1 MTARRAAL
9 FLLVGLGACATPGQV
24 RRVETQVA
32 VMQREQERQDSAR
45 AADLDQIIAAQG
57 RLIDSLAVI
66 NRNMGIAKG
75 EMSAEFLEVRR
86 QLLTVQTLQGQSQT
100 RLNELRSQLE
110 ARQDALT
117 VSPPLDST
125 LRDKLPVDRL
135 GAVSTVSPGRPVN
148 ETPPVPS
155 AEQIFQQS
163 MVQLNRGSPTTA
175 RIGFRE
181 LLRLHPLSPRVA
193 DAMFGI
199 GQSFEGSQPDSALAY
214 FADVAQNFPE
224 SDRAP
229 QAMFKLGDAA
239 QKSGDVATARRWFSR
254 VAVDR
259 YRGTSEYD
267 LAVARLRQL
276 P

>member
-110 ARQDALT
+110 ARQDALD
-117 VSPPLDST
+117 VVPPPPAGQPAG
-125 LRDKLPVDRL
+125 R
-135 GAVSTVSPGRPVN
+135 AVTDTAPR
-148 ETPPVPS
+148 TPTPS
-155 AEQIFQQS
+155 ADQIYQQS
-163 MVQLNRGSPTTA
+163 VAQLNRGSAATA

>member
-1 MTARRAAL
+1 MTSRHAVL
-9 FLLVGLGACATPGQV
+9 LLLVGLGACATPGQV

-45 AADLDQIIAAQG
+45 AADLDRIIAAQG
-57 RLIDSLAVI
+57 RLVDSLAAI
-66 NRNMGIAKG
+66 NRAMGIARG
-75 EMSAEFLEVRR
+75 ELSAEFLEVRR

-110 ARQDALT
+110 VRQDALD
-117 VSPPLDST
+117 VVGPPPTGQSAGQVV
-125 LRDKLPVDRL
+125 VDTAPR
-135 GAVSTVSPGRPVN
+135 T
-148 ETPPVPS
+148 PVPS
-155 AEQIFQQS
+155 ADQIYQQS
-163 MVQLNRGSPTTA
+163 TAQLNRGSATTA
-175 RIGFRE
+175 RAGFRE

-199 GQSFEGSQPDSALAY
+199 GQSFEGNQPDSARAY
-214 FADVAQNFPE
+214 FADVARNFPE

-239 QKSGDVATARRWFSR
+239 QKSGDQATARRWFSR

>member
-1 MTARRAAL
+1 MTSRRVVL

-57 RLIDSLAVI
+57 RLVDSLAAI
-66 NRNMGIAKG
+66 HRAMGIAKG
-75 EMSAEFLEVRR
+75 ELSAEFLEVRR
-86 QLLTVQTLQGQSQT
+86 QLLTVQTLQGQSQA
-100 RLNELRSQLE
+100 RLSELRSQVE
-110 ARQDALT
+110 ARQDALD
-117 VSPPLDST
+117 VVGPPPPT
-125 LRDKLPVDRL
+125 
-135 GAVSTVSPGRPVN
+135 SPGKSVVLDTVPRAS
-148 ETPPVPS
+148 VPS
-155 AEQIFQQS
+155 ADQIYQQS
-163 MVQLNRGSPTTA
+163 VAQLNRGSAATA
-175 RIGFRE
+175 RAGFRE

-199 GQSFEGSQPDSALAY
+199 GQSFEGNQPDSARAY
-214 FADVAQNFPE
+214 FADVAQNFPA

-229 QAMFKLGDAA
+229 QAMFKLGDLA
-239 QKSGDVATARRWFSR
+239 QKSGDLATARRWFAR